1 MTQNE
6 PVHWLK
12 ILFDCCSVVILF
24 STFQFIKVFI
34 KPFKSSFYC
43 NDYSINMPFKSSTV
57 TNFQLILLSLVLP
70 FVVIISTE
78 ILRTICANKSMKKK
92 QAIVIYKVKFIR
104 QRILQFPEQIGNIYI
119 NCGSFFFGLVAT
131 AVLTDL
137 GKVIVG
143 RLRPN
148 FIDVCRP
155 DVNPFSQLCGKNNN
169 RTFLVPD
176 VDFKCTNTDKE
187 NVDESRLSFPSG
199 HSSLSFY
206 SMVYL
211 ILFVN
216 LTWKCRKLGLLPR
229 LVQIAFL
236 ILAIFTSLSRISDN
250 KHHPTDVLAGACLG
264 ILISFI
270 SFIYLNN
277 FFKNSNLKSKY
288 LKLAMTPYDEEN
300 MVEHL
305 SNKDLNNFVIS
316 DIDQKYN
323 SSLNI

>member
-1 MTQNE
+1 MTYNE

-12 ILFDCCSVVILF
+12 ILFDFCSIVILF
-24 STFQFIKVFI
+24 STFQFIKLFI

-43 NDYSINMPFKSSTV
+43 NDYSINMPFKLSTV

-70 FVVIISTE
+70 FVIIISTE
-78 ILRTICANKSMKKK
+78 IFRTIYARKCFKKK
-92 QAIVIYKVKFIR
+92 KTIFIYKVKFIR
-104 QRILQFPEQIGNIYI
+104 QKILQFPEQIGNLYI

-131 AVLTDL
+131 AVLTDF

-148 FIDVCRP
+148 FIDVCKP
-155 DVNPFSQLCGKNNN
+155 DVNPYTQLCGLNNK
-169 RTFLVPD
+169 TFLIPD
-176 VDFKCTNTDKE
+176 IDFQCTNLDKA
-187 NVDESRLSFPSG
+187 NVEESRLSFPSG

-206 SMVYL
+206 SMIYL
-211 ILFVN
+211 ILFIN
-216 LTWKCRKLGLLPR
+216 FTWKCRKLGLMPR
-229 LVQIAFL
+229 IVQITLL

-264 ILISFI
+264 IFISFF

-277 FFKNSNLKSKY
+277 NIINSKSKY
-288 LKLAMTPYDEEN
+288 LKLAMSPYDEEN
-300 MVEHL
+300 VPE
-305 SNKDLNNFVIS
+305 SNKDHDNFAIS

-323 SSLNI
+323 TSFNI